1 MIWYIPFRDR
11 YPHIPWFSILP
22 TRSPLPFPPPLP
34 LRLAGWLRCN
44 ARYFAP
50 RVRSAFDLFPL
61 PICWK
66 INYKFELQIWIP
78 SSWNATLQASLSR
91 EEFRLQASFTEENWV
106 WTNIDRLQTIEWY
119 CASFV
124 WKSVIAY
131 VGLLLAE
138 RHCMFFEHNCWNFN
152 EHISFGA
159 CLDWEVLRVKACSS
173 ISRCS
178 RCWTLGN

>member
-1 MIWYIPFRDR
+1 M
-11 YPHIPWFSILP
+11 
-22 TRSPLPFPPPLP
+22 
-34 LRLAGWLRCN
+34 
-44 ARYFAP
+44 
-50 RVRSAFDLFPL
+50 
-61 PICWK
+61 
-66 INYKFELQIWIP
+66 
-78 SSWNATLQASLSR
+78 
-91 EEFRLQASFTEENWV
+91 

-178 RCWTLGN
+178 RCWTLGLVLLSVRSMCYALQSSFGSRRFVFLRSIMHEFHFAFVRLLHFVSRVVLSGPDAGGRRLRVPPRSTAPSVTARLRGRVYEWASL